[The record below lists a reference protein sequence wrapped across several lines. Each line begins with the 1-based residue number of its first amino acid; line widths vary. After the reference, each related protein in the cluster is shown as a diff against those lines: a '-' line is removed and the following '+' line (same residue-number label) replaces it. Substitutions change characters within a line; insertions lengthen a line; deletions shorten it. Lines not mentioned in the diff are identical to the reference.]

1 MSRPKKKPYYNP
13 EKIMEEL
20 IEEVA
25 GIYISADSNS
35 CCSIRKIA
43 DEFDMTPLK
52 IRKLLVTAGV
62 FSSEISEM
70 INELKRSGKTI
81 PEIQRITGL
90 SRASVHSY
98 LPYKKMIYN
107 TEELSLN
114 AERIRMF
121 RKRKSAVAYLQEKMK
136 VETADSILEDALWTT
151 ISIFHDYPFYT
162 MNGLR
167 FTYSLKGNEI
177 FVSRKEKAISRSG
190 VALALHKA
198 LELQQNVTGPKQ
210 LGTFGASYL
219 YSMFKHFRVIL

>member
-1 MSRPKKKPYYNP
+1 MSRPKKKPNYNS

-20 IEEVA
+20 LEEVA
-25 GIYISADSNS
+25 AIYISADGNP
-35 CCSIRKIA
+35 CYSIRKIA

-52 IRKLLVTAGV
+52 VRKLLLTAGV
-62 FSSEISEM
+62 FSSEISEK
-70 INELKRSGKTI
+70 INELKKAGRTI
-81 PEIQRITGL
+81 LEIQKITGL

-98 LPYKKMIYN
+98 LPYTKMIYN

-114 AERIRMF
+114 AQRIRTF
-121 RKRKSAVAYLQEKMK
+121 RERKSAVACLEEKMK
-136 VETADSILEDALWTT
+136 EKTTSSILEDALWRT
-151 ISIFHDYPFYT
+151 ISIFDDYPFYT
-162 MNGLR
+162 MHGLR

-177 FVSRKEKAISRSG
+177 FVSRKEKAITRSTI
-190 VALALHKA
+190 VLALHKT